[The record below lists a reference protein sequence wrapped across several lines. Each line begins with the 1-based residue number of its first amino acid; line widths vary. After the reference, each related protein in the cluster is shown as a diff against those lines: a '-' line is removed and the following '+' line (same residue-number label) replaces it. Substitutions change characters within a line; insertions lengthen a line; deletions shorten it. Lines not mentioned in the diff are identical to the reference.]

1 MKNPITN
8 QEYIQAIISIMCEKK
23 VKSVSF
29 FCSEY
34 EFLEDIPFCKTLG
47 MRVGCVSIPVPMT
60 DERFN
65 ALLEITAYDKVL
77 VQSSVTLDGTQDED
91 YDYLFHAVYDELQT
105 NDYNIEADAWLDR
118 FLKNETVSNRAKK
131 ARNKARL
138 ILIDLLAALLTE
150 KGGKIDLQGT
160 KNIKLRIYEDTIE
173 DDYFLGEFKPIS
185 LYFDKDMKHSSNGK
199 AIVLK
204 YKELNGSEE
213 VTEDLVGAL
222 RLEEV
227 SSILDIVETA
237 LYEHWPTFI
246 F

>member
-60 DERFN
+60 DKKFN

-105 NDYNIEADAWLDR
+105 NDDNIEADAWLDR
-118 FLKNETVSNRAKK
+118 FLKNETVSNRARK
-131 ARNKARL
+131 ARNKAKL

-150 KGGKIDLQGT
+150 KGGKIDLQDT
-160 KNIKLRIYEDTIE
+160 KNINLYIYDDIN
-173 DDYFLGEFKPIS
+173 DDYFLSEFKPIS
-185 LYFDKDMKHSSNGK
+185 LYFDKNTKRSSDK
-199 AIVLK
+199 KTIILK
-204 YKELNGSEE
+204 YMELDSSEE
-213 VTEDLVGAL
+213 VTEDFVDAL
-222 RLEEV
+222 SLEEV

-237 LYEHWPTFI
+237 LYEHWPIFI

>member
-60 DERFN
+60 DEKFN

-105 NDYNIEADAWLDR
+105 NGDVVEADTWLDR
-118 FLKNETVSNRAKK
+118 FLKNETVSNRARK
-131 ARNKARL
+131 ARNKAKL
-138 ILIDLLAALLTE
+138 ILIDLLAAILTE
-150 KGGKIDLQGT
+150 KGGKIDLQDT
-160 KNIKLRIYEDTIE
+160 KNINLYIY
-173 DDYFLGEFKPIS
+173 DDINDRYFLGEFKPIS
-185 LYFDKDMKHSSNGK
+185 LYFDKNPKRSSDGK

-204 YKELNGSEE
+204 YKELDGGEK
-213 VTEDLVGAL
+213 VTEDFVDVFS
-222 RLEEV
+222 LEEV
-227 SSILDIVETA
+227 SFILDIVETA

>member
-1 MKNPITN
+1 MKNLITN

-34 EFLEDIPFCKTLG
+34 EFVEDIPFCKTLG
-47 MRVGCVSIPVPMT
+47 MRVGCVSIPLQMT
-60 DERFN
+60 DEKGN
-65 ALLEITAYDKVL
+65 AFLEITAYNKVL
-77 VQSSVTLDGTQDED
+77 DPSSVTLDGSQDED

-105 NDYNIEADAWLDR
+105 NEDIVEADTWLDR
-118 FLKNETVSNRAKK
+118 YLKNETVSNRAQK

-138 ILIDLLAALLTE
+138 ALIDLLAALLTE
-150 KGGKIDLQGT
+150 KGGKIDLQDT
-160 KNIKLRIYEDTIE
+160 KNINLYIY
-173 DDYFLGEFKPIS
+173 DDINDHYFLGEFKPIS
-185 LYFDKDMKHSSNGK
+185 LYFDKNTKRSSDRK
-199 AIVLK
+199 TIILK
-204 YKELNGSEE
+204 YMELDGIEE
-213 VTEDLVGAL
+213 VTEDFVDAL
-222 RLEEV
+222 SLEEV

>member
-1 MKNPITN
+1 MKNSITN
-8 QEYIQAIISIMCEKK
+8 QEYIQAIISILCEKK

-47 MRVGCVSIPVPMT
+47 MRVGCVSIPVPMM
-60 DERFN
+60 DKKFN

-105 NDYNIEADAWLDR
+105 NDDNIEADAWLDR
-118 FLKNETVSNRAKK
+118 FLKNETVSNRARK
-131 ARNKARL
+131 ARNKAKL
-138 ILIDLLAALLTE
+138 ILIDLLAAILTE

-160 KNIKLRIYEDTIE
+160 KNIKLYIYEGTIE
-173 DDYFLGEFKPIS
+173 DDYYLGEFKPIS
-185 LYFDKDMKHSSNGK
+185 LYFDKDMKHSSDGK

-204 YKELNGSEE
+204 YKELDGNEE
-213 VTEDLVGAL
+213 VTEGFVDAL
-222 RLEEV
+222 SLEEV
-227 SSILDIVETA
+227 SFILDIVETA

>member
-1 MKNPITN
+1 MKNPVTN
-8 QEYIQAIISIMCEKK
+8 QEYIQAIISIMSEKK

-34 EFLEDIPFCKTLG
+34 EFLEDIPFCKTLR

-60 DERFN
+60 DKKFN

-105 NDYNIEADAWLDR
+105 NDDNIEADAWLDR
-118 FLKNETVSNRAKK
+118 FLKNETVSNRAQK
-131 ARNKARL
+131 ARNQARL
-138 ILIDLLAALLTE
+138 ALIDLLAALLTE

-160 KNIKLRIYEDTIE
+160 KNIKFYIYEDAT
-173 DDYFLGEFKPIS
+173 DDYYLGEFKPIS
-185 LYFDKDMKHSSNGK
+185 LYFDKDMKHSSDGK

-204 YKELNGSEE
+204 YKELDGSEE
-213 VTEDLVGAL
+213 VIEDFVDAL
-222 RLEEV
+222 CLEEV

>member
-47 MRVGCVSIPVPMT
+47 MRVGCVSIPVPMM
-60 DERFN
+60 DKKFN

-105 NDYNIEADAWLDR
+105 NGDIVEADTWLDR
-118 FLKNETVSNRAKK
+118 FLKNETVSNRAQK
-131 ARNKARL
+131 ARNKAKL

-150 KGGKIDLQGT
+150 KGGKIDLQDT
-160 KNIKLRIYEDTIE
+160 KNIKLYIYDDTT
-173 DDYFLGEFKPIS
+173 DDYCLGEFKPIS
-185 LYFDKDMKHSSNGK
+185 LCFDKDMKHSSDGK

-204 YKELNGSEE
+204 YKELDGDEK
-213 VTEDLVGAL
+213 VTEDFVDTLS
-222 RLEEV
+222 LEEV
-227 SSILDIVETA
+227 SFILDIVETA